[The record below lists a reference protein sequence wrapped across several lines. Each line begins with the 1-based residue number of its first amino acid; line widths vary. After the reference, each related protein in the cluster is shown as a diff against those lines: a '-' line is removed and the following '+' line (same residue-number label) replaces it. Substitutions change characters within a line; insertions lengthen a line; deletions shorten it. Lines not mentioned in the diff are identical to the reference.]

1 MKSGK
6 LKKLA
11 GQYSE
16 VADKYKAYAKAAK
29 EKQEEIQM
37 LIDNL
42 KKYEATQESLNELIG
57 LLGGQQN

>member
-11 GQYSE
+11 DQYSE
-16 VADKYKAYAKAAK
+16 VADKFKAQAKAAK

-57 LLGGQQN
+57 FLGGQQN